1 MPVSEYNY
9 LSNSSDD
16 WYCYLCTLP
25 PFTDSFFSTNL
36 ETNESIGN
44 SSNAPLVDSL
54 PLTPDTT
61 SDVNTDIFDELSDT
75 RKKHPDTFM
84 CSFLN
89 INSYRYK
96 FCSIK
101 DLLLANTIDMLI
113 IAETKLDETF
123 PNSQFEVENYHL
135 WRADRSHGGGMLL
148 YVRSD
153 LACDRKVKLECKEI
167 ESIFTEINVNDKK
180 WLICGVYR
188 PHL

>member
-1 MPVSEYNY
+1 
-9 LSNSSDD
+9 
-16 WYCYLCTLP
+16 
-25 PFTDSFFSTNL
+25 
-36 ETNESIGN
+36 
-44 SSNAPLVDSL
+44 VDSL

-61 SDVNTDIFDELSDT
+61 SDVNTDIFDELIDT

-89 INSYRYK
+89 INSNRYK

-123 PNSQFEVENYHL
+123 PNSQFEVENDHL
-135 WRADRSHGGGMLL
+135 WRTDRSSHGGGMLL

-153 LACDRKVKLECKEI
+153 HVTGR
-167 ESIFTEINVNDKK
+167 
-180 WLICGVYR
+180 
-188 PHL
+188 